1 MNQHTFEMQ
10 TRSAP
15 EVLERI
21 LRVTRHRGFTVK
33 SMQMDELGSEQAI
46 RIRFTVCS
54 ERSISLLF
62 NQLNKLIDVAQINEL
77 CNDQQQKWA

>member
-1 MNQHTFEMQ
+1 
-10 TRSAP
+10 
-15 EVLERI
+15 
-21 LRVTRHRGFTVK
+21 
-33 SMQMDELGSEQAI
+33 MDELGSEQAI